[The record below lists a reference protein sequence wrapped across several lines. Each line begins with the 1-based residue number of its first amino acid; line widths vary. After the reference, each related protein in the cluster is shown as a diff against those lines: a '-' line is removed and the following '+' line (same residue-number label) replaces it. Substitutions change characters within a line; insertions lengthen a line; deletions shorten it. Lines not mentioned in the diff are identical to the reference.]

1 MKLQITNENIIIE
14 NKIYYFKNIKEI
26 EFIEDI
32 NDWKDKLFNFSIN
45 IIFFGIIYFIMIV
58 PIFFIRNIYTII
70 LATFAVLGILASF
83 GNRKTLYRIMIDRK
97 NIYTTENEA
106 EFLEI
111 KARILKRELDKK

>member
-26 EFIEDI
+26 EFIKDI

-45 IIFFGIIYFIMIV
+45 MIFFGIIYFIMIV

-70 LATFAVLGILASF
+70 LATFAVLAILASF
-83 GNRKTLYRIMIDRK
+83 GKRNTLYKIMIDGK
-97 NIYTTENEA
+97 NVYTTENEE

-111 KARILKRELDKK
+111 KERILNK